1 MSDRHAP
8 LDFQIVEDIMITLR
22 AELDK
27 RTTTFSELLNLE
39 IGSILQLS
47 RSTGDNVDLFAGDA
61 LIACGEILVIDS
73 VLAVRVAEF
82 RSRIAAEGGKQ
93 V

>member
-1 MSDRHAP
+1 MPDQDIAP
-8 LDFQIVEDIMITLR
+8 DFQMVEDVTVALR

-27 RTTTFSELLNLE
+27 RTMAFGELLNLNV
-39 IGSILQLS
+39 GGILQLS
-47 RSTGDNVDLFAGDA
+47 RSTGDNVDLYVGEV

-73 VLAVRVAEF
+73 MLAVRVADF
-82 RSRIAAEGGKQ
+82 RHRLPDIREKQ

>member
-1 MSDRHAP
+1 
-8 LDFQIVEDIMITLR
+8 MITLR

-27 RTTTFSELLNLE
+27 RTTTFEELLNLDV
-39 IGSILQLS
+39 GSILQLT
-47 RSTGDNVDLFAGDA
+47 RSTGDNVDLFAGEA

-82 RSRIAAEGGKQ
+82 RSRLATDGGKIG
-93 V
+93 

>member
-1 MSDRHAP
+1 MPDHDGASDFK
-8 LDFQIVEDIMITLR
+8 LVEDILITLR

-27 RTTTFSELLNLE
+27 RTTTFAELLNLDV
-39 IGSILQLS
+39 GSILPVS
-47 RSTGDNVDLFAGDA
+47 RFTGDNVDLYAGEA

-73 VLAVRVAEF
+73 TLAVRVADF
-82 RSRIAAEGGKQ
+82 RNRLANEGAGK